1 VNFEG
6 ACQVFFDPF
15 MRVADASTDEERSEA
30 AVGLIEDWSL
40 LFVVHL
46 WWEEDTIRIGSARLA
61 TAQERRWYE
70 DSD

>member
-30 AVGLIEDWSL
+30 AVGLIED
-40 LFVVHL
+40 
-46 WWEEDTIRIGSARLA
+46 
-61 TAQERRWYE
+61 
-70 DSD
+70 